1 MSLAEMPEPAV
12 AHAPAPQ
19 PIPAHEQIAEFHKPE
34 PPTPVAH
41 EPAPIRD
48 PAPMGVRQ
56 DTPAEVA
63 ERARESHT
71 AAGTAPRPATSG
83 PVEAGLDAPGKEPE
97 AAALAGVLPAP
108 TPGLAPPGQG
118 AQFTL
123 TGDAQAAARGGL
135 HGDMLLN
142 VAARDAAILAGHV
155 APGATATAVAGAV
168 QFATMD
174 EIDEAEAEAIEKAH
188 AAARDARIRR
198 AAQKTAA

>member
-19 PIPAHEQIAEFHKPE
+19 PIPAREPIAEFHKPE

-41 EPAPIRD
+41 EP
-48 PAPMGVRQ
+48 
-56 DTPAEVA
+56 TPAEVA

-174 EIDEAEAEAIEKAH
+174 EIDEAEAEAIEKAR

-198 AAQKTAA
+198 AAAQKTAA